1 MKLANPL
8 YYPLPVLM
16 GAITLVAGIRLA
28 NLPSF
33 VVLPVAGAVTLGGAA
48 LRKSQAP
55 LALNLNNPAL
65 ETELLA
71 LQQQAQTL
79 TLRAEELRL
88 EAARLL
94 TQSTQLD
101 LLAAVQLTCDQVQEL
116 PAKIAQ
122 LVQQMQGQ
130 DSLLSVDDLQRQLAN
145 VEAKLQ
151 SDGALQDALHK
162 QLAKLAASLRQNI
175 QLAQAGRDARQVQ
188 VASLST
194 LILDSASR
202 LQKLQ
207 NHLRKADLAD
217 AQQTTELR
225 SLSDELSSVQ
235 TSLDLLIE
243 R

>member
-1 MKLANPL
+1 MQLANPL
-8 YYPLPVLM
+8 YYPLPVFV
-16 GAITLVAGIRLA
+16 GAITLVAGIRLV

-33 VVLPVAGAVTLGGAA
+33 VVLPVAGAVAMGGAA
-48 LRKSQAP
+48 FRKSQAP
-55 LALNLNNPAL
+55 PSLNLNNPAL
-65 ETELLA
+65 EADLLR

-79 TLRAEELRL
+79 TLKAEELRL

-94 TQSTQLD
+94 TQSTQMD

-116 PAKIAQ
+116 PTKIAQ

-130 DSLLSVDDLQRQLAN
+130 DSLLSVQDLQRQLAN
-145 VEAKLQ
+145 LEAKLPSSVGVMQ
-151 SDGALQDALHK
+151 S
-162 QLAKLAASLRQNI
+162 QLIQLAASLRQNI
-175 QLAQAGRDARQVQ
+175 QLAQEGQDARQAQ
-188 VASLST
+188 AASLSK
-194 LILDSASR
+194 LVLDSAGQ

-207 NHLRKADLAD
+207 NHLRTADLAN

-225 SLSDELSSVQ
+225 TLSDELSSVQ